1 MIAVPWSNFSRLPLL
16 DLLISDAKMNWGG
29 RSDHPNW
36 NRLNPQ
42 VQGYLINIKPICD
55 VSDDGQDD
63 DDHPKVLV
71 LQL

>member
-1 MIAVPWSNFSRLPLL
+1 
-16 DLLISDAKMNWGG
+16 MNWGG